1 MSNTMETT
9 FTFRNI
15 DTTDALRE
23 HTLDKLTKLNKYLLS
38 PATTHVIFNVE
49 GGGQHTAEITL
60 NVKGERYVGHDVSND
75 LYSSI
80 DGAVDKVKNQLSRD
94 KDRKKGHKGE

>member
-1 MSNTMETT
+1 MSNKMETT

-15 DTTDALRE
+15 DTTEALRA
-23 HTLDKLTKLNKYLLS
+23 HTIDKLDKLNKYLLS

-60 NVKGERYVGHDVSND
+60 NVTGERYVGHDVSND
-75 LYSSI
+75 LYTSI
-80 DGAVDKVKNQLSRD
+80 DGAVEKLKKQLARN
-94 KDRKKGHKGE
+94 KERKKGHKGE